1 MMRDLIRKILRE
13 EFILGNRRALTYG
26 SLSNDEREKIKRKG
40 KEIFTKFKL
49 YDLKKINN
57 FFENHGLFLGSPSK
71 EFLIKNINDAS
82 FATKHLPLSNW
93 AKEKIEEEKFFME
106 KQYES
111 IEKYEKGEMPHK
123 GRWYEFFHERSIP
136 EEQKEAIWSIVNLFD
151 NNVSLWAQLINDWM
165 SENPDT
171 QNIKSTSEL
180 IDIYFERK
188 RENVVGGEAF
198 YDLAKAMIDRAKHQE
213 NIINRTWGGG
223 QETEKRFVNA
233 LLSNGFTDD
242 DIRVFSGEKN
252 VVDGIGI
259 DLAVKCDNR
268 WIPIQ
273 VKSNENDASQF
284 IPNKGFSTFPYGNTF
299 KLISKLK
306 GDNDQR
312 NIEDLCRPLNKP
324 VENTPDSKI
333 PANVDYIGHMGWD
346 KDLDN

>member
-1 MMRDLIRKILRE
+1 
-13 EFILGNRRALTYG
+13 
-26 SLSNDEREKIKRKG
+26 
-40 KEIFTKFKL
+40 
-49 YDLKKINN
+49 
-57 FFENHGLFLGSPSK
+57 
-71 EFLIKNINDAS
+71 
-82 FATKHLPLSNW
+82 
-93 AKEKIEEEKFFME
+93 
-106 KQYES
+106 
-111 IEKYEKGEMPHK
+111 
-123 GRWYEFFHERSIP
+123 
-136 EEQKEAIWSIVNLFD
+136 
-151 NNVSLWAQLINDWM
+151 M

-198 YDLAKAMIDRAKHQE
+198 YDLAKAMIDRAKHEE

-223 QETEKRFVNA
+223 QETEKRFVSA

-284 IPNKGFSTFPYGNTF
+284 IPNKGFATFPYGNTF
-299 KLISKLK
+299 KLISKIGK
-306 GDNDQR
+306 NNDQR
-312 NIEDLCRPLNKP
+312 DLEDLCEPIGKP
-324 VENTPDSKI
+324 VEKKPVSKI
-333 PANVDYIGHMGWD
+333 PSNVDYFGSQG
-346 KDLDN
+346 LDT